1 MAIGVALRGGILG
14 DWQAL
19 KRTATIPHCIEQ
31 LEATGA
37 VENFRR
43 VTGESSADYGGFR
56 YSDSD
61 LYKVLEAT
69 GWAGEGPWT
78 PWVDEVA
85 RLLAAAHAPDGYL
98 NSYYRSEDRFRELEH
113 SHEL

>member
-1 MAIGVALRGGILG
+1 MPIDVALRGGFLG

-19 KRTATIPHCIEQ
+19 NRAATIPHCIEQ
-31 LEATGA
+31 LEAAGA

-43 VTGESSADYGGFR
+43 VTGASSADYGGFR

-85 RLLAAAHAPDGYL
+85 QLLAAAQEDDGYL
-98 NSYYRSEDRFRELEH
+98 NSFYSSRPPGPRFAELEH
-113 SHEL
+113 